1 MFVGDLIG
9 RGPDQLD
16 AVGLVRSMVEA
27 GSALAVMGTHE
38 FDALAP
44 ELEVTG
50 RPGEYCRPHVR
61 DDVDE
66 DAVKSLLDQ

>member
-1 MFVGDLIG
+1 
-9 RGPDQLD
+9 
-16 AVGLVRSMVEA
+16 MVEA

-38 FDALAP
+38 FDALTR